1 MERGERGERG
11 HGARASRPQLCAGE
25 TCSLKYGDGR
35 RGGARPSRSQLSAV
49 PIQSNQV
56 HNARRAVACIHI
68 FLSRAIAGKMPA
80 LLLVATDQLCK
91 QLRAGRPRF
100 SRSTST
106 CDGCSRLPLYSGSAM
121 PISTNGRYSGA
132 CCRKT
137 SQALARC
144 SAYLKCAPIPV
155 RSSTS

>member
-1 MERGERGERG
+1 MPAFDGATSDRRAAG
-11 HGARASRPQLCAGE
+11 GARASRSQLLAGE

-68 FLSRAIAGKMPA
+68 FHSRAIAGKMPA

-91 QLRAGRPRF
+91 QLRAGRPRS

-106 CDGCSRLPLYSGSAM
+106 CDGRSRLTPLLRLCHA
-121 PISTNGRYSGA
+121 NFN
-132 CCRKT
+132 K
-137 SQALARC
+137 
-144 SAYLKCAPIPV
+144 
-155 RSSTS
+155 RSILRSMLQKDLTGLG